1 MAMHS
6 DVFDHDDPRD
16 AAAETPPRPRRLRVW
31 IFLPVF
37 VVAAGVGLAFTWMR
51 PPIYEATARLLLD
64 WGGAAEA
71 PDQAE
76 IERQFLTQCQ
86 VLTSRP
92 LLEKVAPEV
101 GYLGEAATAGEDPV
115 AALQAMLS
123 ADPVEGTRVVV
134 VRAEGTERLFL
145 PRLVNAVVESYQ
157 AELAAQQVSAA
168 SSEGDNL
175 RRQVTGL
182 EEEIA
187 AKRQELAALGE
198 SSDIVSLQR
207 DENLALARLKG
218 LQDSLN
224 KAAEAE
230 TIARANLTAVKGAIE
245 RGEPV
250 VRLQDQRA
258 IADLK
263 RRAADLQ
270 ERWAEL
276 EAKYPPKRIAL
287 EPDAKLLRQKLDR
300 IEEDLAKETAASQ
313 QAALA
318 EAAQEL
324 ERTRATR
331 RRTESDSHEQEARV
345 KDFSRRFQQY
355 EAVGAELARLEEV
368 YQERKEK
375 LVRLDVVGQI
385 AHQRVEV
392 LEAAAL
398 PERPIRPHYVRDS
411 WIVVGGAG
419 LLGLLTVWLIEFLG
433 RPQPAPAAAPGG
445 GLSPLLEFLAR
456 RRPEALP
463 QQPVPL
469 LAAEKGFPRE
479 LTAAEVATLTA
490 ASGPPVDVLIAGLLS
505 GLAPHEVA
513 ALTWPLVDLAG
524 GHVTV
529 EGEGARTVPLSPA
542 ARLLFKQAY
551 ETRMAGSDGPLHSD
565 EGASPQ
571 PADLDGLLTCTA
583 HDAGLVH
590 AEEVTSDA
598 LRHTLLVHLVRQGAR
613 LAEVPRIVGP
623 ISPTLLAT
631 YGRFAPA
638 GPGLPLEEID
648 LTPPGL

>member
-1 MAMHS
+1 MHS
-6 DVFDHDDPRD
+6 DVLDHDDSR
-16 AAAETPPRPRRLRVW
+16 AEPASPPTRPRRLRVW

-37 VVAAGVGLAFTWMR
+37 VVAAGVGLTLTWIR
-51 PPIYEATARLLLD
+51 PPIYQAAARLLLD

-76 IERQFLTQCQ
+76 VERQFLTQCQ

-92 LLEKVAPEV
+92 LLEKVAPRV
-101 GYLGEAATAGEDPV
+101 GYLGEAATAGEDQI
-115 AALQAMLS
+115 AALQAML
-123 ADPVEGTRVVV
+123 AAEPVEGTRVVV

-145 PRLVNAVVESYQ
+145 PRLVDAVVEAYQ
-157 AELAAQQVSAA
+157 AELAAQQVSTA

-175 RRQVTGL
+175 RRQITGL

-187 AKRQELAALGE
+187 TKRQELAALGE

-207 DENLALARLKG
+207 DENRALARLKG
-218 LQDSLN
+218 LQESLN
-224 KAAEAE
+224 KAVEAE
-230 TIARANLTAVKGAIE
+230 TAAGANLTAVKGAIA

-263 RRAADLQ
+263 SRAADLQ
-270 ERWAEL
+270 ERWTEL

-287 EPDAKLLRQKLDR
+287 EPDAQLLRQKLDR

-324 ERTRATR
+324 ERSRATR
-331 RRTESDSHEQEARV
+331 RRVESDSHEQEARV

-355 EAVGAELARLEEV
+355 QAVGAELARLEEV
-368 YQERKEK
+368 YQERKEQ

-385 AHQRVEV
+385 AHQSVEV

-419 LLGLLTVWLIEFLG
+419 LLGLLTVWLIEFLA
-433 RPQPAPAAAPGG
+433 RPQPVPAAAPSG
-445 GLSPLLEFLAR
+445 GLSLLLEMLAR

-490 ASGPPVDVLIAGLLS
+490 ASRPPVDVLIAGLLS

-513 ALTWPLVDLAG
+513 ALTWPLVDVAG
-524 GHVTV
+524 GHITV

-551 ETRMAGSDGPLHSD
+551 ETRMAGSDGPLRSHD
-565 EGASPQ
+565 GASPQ
-571 PADLDGLLTCTA
+571 PADLDGLLACTA

-590 AEEVTSDA
+590 AEEITSDA
-598 LRHTLLVHLVRQGAR
+598 LRHTLLAHLVRQGAR

-638 GPGLPLEEID
+638 GPGRPLDEID

>member
-1 MAMHS
+1 MPS
-6 DVFDHDDPRD
+6 DVLDHDAPPAAD
-16 AAAETPPRPRRLRVW
+16 ATTRPRRLRVW

-37 VVAAGVGLAFTWMR
+37 LVAAGVGLTLTWIR

-71 PDQAE
+71 PDAAE

-92 LLEKVAPEV
+92 LLEKVVPKV
-101 GYLGEAATAGEDPV
+101 GYLGEAATAGEDRV

-145 PRLVNAVVESYQ
+145 PRLVNAVVEAYQ
-157 AELAAQQVSAA
+157 AELAAQQVSTA

-175 RRQVTGL
+175 RRQITEL
-182 EEEIA
+182 DEEIA
-187 AKRQELAALGE
+187 AKRQELATLGE

-207 DENLALARLKG
+207 EENLALARLKG

-230 TIARANLTAVKGAIE
+230 TVAKANLTAVKGAIA

-270 ERWAEL
+270 EQWTEL

-287 EPDAKLLRQKLDR
+287 EPRAQLLRQKLDR
-300 IEEDLAKETAASQ
+300 IEEDLAKETEASQ

-324 ERTRATR
+324 ERSRATR
-331 RRTESDSHEQEARV
+331 RRVESDSHEQEARM

-355 EAVGAELARLEEV
+355 QAVGTELARLEEV
-368 YQERKEK
+368 YQERKEQ

-385 AHQRVEV
+385 AHQSVEV

-411 WIVVGGAG
+411 WIVVGCAG
-419 LLGLLTVWLIEFLG
+419 LLGLLTVWLIEFLA
-433 RPQPAPAAAPGG
+433 RPQSVPTAAPGG
-445 GLSPLLEFLAR
+445 GLSLLLELLAR

-469 LAAEKGFPRE
+469 LAAEKGLPRE
-479 LTAAEVATLTA
+479 LTAAEIATLTA
-490 ASGPPVDVLIAGLLS
+490 ASRPPVDVLIAGLLS

-513 ALTWPLVDLAG
+513 ALTWPLVDVAG
-524 GHVTV
+524 GHITV

-551 ETRMAGSDGPLHSD
+551 ETRMAGSDGPLRSHD
-565 EGASPQ
+565 GASPQ
-571 PADLDGLLTCTA
+571 PADLDGLLACTA

-590 AEEVTSDA
+590 AEEITSDA
-598 LRHTLLVHLVRQGAR
+598 LRHTFLVHLVRQGAR

-623 ISPTLLAT
+623 ISPTLLAS